1 MIEVTDRATQLLQ
14 GYFKGKSKSAIRIY
28 VRLGGCG
35 IRTFGVALEAPQ
47 KSDAVFEIN
56 GFTFIINR
64 KLLQKVQPIRVDSD
78 GVGFRLTGT
87 GIQTQGGCG
96 NCGYM
101 CGVTGGDRCSG
112 DCKTCELQCAHG
124 RRKTQAIRKVTAKR
138 SSASKTSGARM

>member
-1 MIEVTDRATQLLQ
+1 MIEVTDRAAEFLQ
-14 GYFKGKSKSAIRIY
+14 GCFRDKPKLAIRIY

-47 KSDAVFEIN
+47 KNDAVFEIN
-56 GFTFIINR
+56 GFIFIINR

-112 DCKTCELQCAHG
+112 DCETCELQCAHG
-124 RRKTQAIRKVTAKR
+124 RRKTQAVRKVSAKG
-138 SSASKTSGARM
+138 SKAYKTSGTGM